1 MKYIVID
8 PVILDLGI
16 VKIHWYGVMYLLAFL
31 IAYLLAKY
39 RANLSQDWTT
49 QQVDDLIF
57 YGALGVVLGGR
68 LGYMIFYSFPSFLAN
83 PLIFLDFQNGGMSF
97 HGGFLGV
104 LLAMLLFNR
113 KSKKSFFQTTDFIAP
128 LVPLGLAFGRI
139 GNYINAELW
148 GKVTTSAWG
157 VYSPDQSGVWAQRY
171 PTQLF
176 EALLEGIVL
185 FIILWLFSQKNRP
198 LMATSSLFLIF
209 YGFFRFIIEFIR
221 VPDAQLGYLAFEWLT
236 MGQLLSFPMVVIGIY
251 LYYRS
256 YYSEKKL

>member
-16 VKIHWYGVMYLLAFL
+16 VKIYWYGVMYLLAFL
-31 IAYLLAKY
+31 AAYLLAKY
-39 RANLSQDWTT
+39 RANLTHNWSPQH
-49 QQVDDLIF
+49 VDDLIF
-57 YGALGVVLGGR
+57 FGALGAVLGGR
-68 LGYMIFYSFPSFLAN
+68 LGYMVFYTLPSFLAN

-104 LLAMLLFNR
+104 LLAMILFNR

-148 GKVTTSAWG
+148 GKITTSAWG
-157 VYSPDQSGVWAQRY
+157 VYSPDQSGVWAKRY
-171 PTQLF
+171 PTQLL
-176 EALLEGIVL
+176 EAFLEGVVL
-185 FIILWLFSQKNRP
+185 FFILWFFSNKNRP

-236 MGQLLSFPMVVIGIY
+236 MGQLLSVPMLLVGIY

-256 YYSEKKL
+256 YFFKKQL

>member
-31 IAYLLAKY
+31 LAYLLAKY
-39 RANLSQDWTT
+39 RANLTQEWSA
-49 QQVDDLIF
+49 QQVDDFIF
-57 YGALGVVLGGR
+57 YGALGAVLGGR
-68 LGYMIFYSFPSFLAN
+68 LGYMLFYSLPSFLSN

-104 LLAMLLFNR
+104 LLAMILFNR

-148 GKVTTSAWG
+148 GKVTTSVWG
-157 VYSPDQSGVWAQRY
+157 VYSPDQSGVWAHRY

-176 EALLEGIVL
+176 EALLEGVVL
-185 FIILWLFSQKNRP
+185 FVILWFFSKKNRP
-198 LMATSSLFLIF
+198 LMSTSSLFLIF

-221 VPDAQLGYLAFEWLT
+221 VPDVQLGYLAFEWLT
-236 MGQLLSFPMVVIGIY
+236 MGQLLSLPMFVIGIY
-251 LYYRS
+251 LYYKS
-256 YYSEKKL
+256 YYSEKQL

>member
-8 PVILDLGI
+8 PVIFDLGF
-16 VKIHWYGVMYLLAFL
+16 VKIYWYGVMYLLAFL
-31 IAYLLAKY
+31 AAYLLAKY
-39 RANLSQDWTT
+39 RAKISQKWNER
-49 QQVDDLIF
+49 QVDDLIF
-57 YGALGVVLGGR
+57 YGALGAVLGGR
-68 LGYMIFYSFPSFLAN
+68 LGYLIFYNFTIFISN
-83 PLIFLDFQNGGMSF
+83 PLTFFNFQNGGMSF

-128 LVPLGLAFGRI
+128 LVPLGLFFGRI

-176 EALLEGIVL
+176 EALLEGVVL
-185 FIILWLFSQKNRP
+185 FIILWFFSKKNRP

-221 VPDAQLGYLAFEWLT
+221 VPDTQLGYLAFEWLT
-236 MGQLLSFPMVVIGIY
+236 MGQLLSFPMLVIGIY
-251 LYYRS
+251 LFYRS
-256 YYSEKKL
+256 YYSEKQL